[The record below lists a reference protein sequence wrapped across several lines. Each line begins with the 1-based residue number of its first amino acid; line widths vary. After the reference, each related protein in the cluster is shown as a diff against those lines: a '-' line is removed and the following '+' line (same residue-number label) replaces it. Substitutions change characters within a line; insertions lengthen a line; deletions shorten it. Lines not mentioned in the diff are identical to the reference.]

1 MLRDIR
7 QGATLF
13 ILNKKDLSREQAEV
27 LQVVPSTP
35 QFNYAPN
42 GGVMTPPRQTVT
54 IRARYNGKEVVFNNL
69 FADLSSV
76 EDTSNGIVVCENKD
90 ALLAEIKA
98 FKMNN
103 DNIVSQID
111 VYKKNS
117 SWCDEQILQLDPV
130 AKAEVENRDLREII
144 QKQGEEILGLK
155 SDIKSLLESLG
166 YKNGKD

>member
-13 ILNKKDLSREQAEV
+13 ILNKKELSREQAEV

-42 GGVMTPPRQTVT
+42 GGMMTPRQTVT

-69 FADLSSV
+69 FADLTST
-76 EDTSNGIVVCENKD
+76 EDAANGIVVCESKE

-103 DNIVSQID
+103 DNIVSQIEL
-111 VYKKNS
+111 YKNNS
-117 SWCDEQILQLDPV
+117 AWCDEQILQLDPV

-166 YKNGKD
+166 YKKGKE